1 MNACRD
7 QSCLNE
13 KITMKTQMICPKGF
27 SNPPNCLEDI
37 NECLLEIE
45 PCKNGGQCI
54 NTIGSYYCQCNQYY
68 QGSDCSIP
76 IDPCSSNPCVAS
88 GSISCSVAINGTNY
102 GYSCTCQLGHTGK
115 YMKENNQ
122 R

>member
-1 MNACRD
+1 MTCAQATTSCSSVTSPCR
-7 QSCLNE
+7 
-13 KITMKTQMICPKGF
+13 
-27 SNPPNCLEDI
+27 
-37 NECLLEIE
+37 
-45 PCKNGGQCI
+45 NGGTCI
-54 NTIGSYYCQCNQYY
+54 NTINGYSCQCTGLF